1 MKRSIKRGVGFGLT
15 SGIITTL
22 GLMIGL
28 YSSTNSK
35 FIILGGIFIIA
46 IADALSDSLG
56 IHISLEFE
64 NISSKKGV
72 WEATFSTFISKLIF
86 AMSFVIPLLLFQLRT
101 AIIVSIIWGLLL
113 ISILSFY
120 ISKKSK
126 YSSFRVII
134 EHLILAIIVIVITYF
149 IGSFFRGIVA

>member
-1 MKRSIKRGVGFGLT
+1 MKRSIKKGVGFGLT

-35 FIILGGIFIIA
+35 FIVLGGIFLIA
-46 IADALSDSLG
+46 VADALSDAFG
-56 IHISLEFE
+56 IHISEEFGG
-64 NISSKKGV
+64 NASKKGV
-72 WEATFSTFISKLIF
+72 WESTFSTFFSKLIF
-86 AMSFVIPLLLFQLRT
+86 AMSFVIPILLFQLKT
-101 AIIVSIIWGLLL
+101 AIIISIIWGILL

-126 YSSFRVII
+126 YSSFKII
-134 EHLILAIIVIVITYF
+134 LEHLALTILVIVITYY
-149 IGSFFRGIVA
+149 IGSLFRGLGA

>member
-1 MKRSIKRGVGFGLT
+1 MKRSIKKGVGFGLT

-56 IHISLEFE
+56 IHISSEFE
-64 NISSKKGV
+64 NSASSKRI
-72 WEATFSTFISKLIF
+72 WESTFSTFVSKLIF
-86 AMSFVIPLLLFQLRT
+86 AMSFVIPLLLFQLGT
-101 AIIVSIIWGLLL
+101 AIIVSIIWGFLL